1 MDTKIYEEKLEEEK
15 KLLES
20 ELKDLGKV
28 DKSGDWEAT
37 PDTETSSQ
45 EVQDEADMAE
55 KSEDY
60 QERSIKLNT
69 LEIRLSDINKA
80 LGKIEAGNYGV
91 CESCGKEIESDRL
104 EANPAAPTC
113 KECMNKI
120 M

>member
-1 MDTKIYEEKLEEEK
+1 MDTKIYKIKLEEEK
-15 KLLES
+15 VLLES
-20 ELKDLGKV
+20 ELKDLGKI
-28 DKSGDWEAT
+28 DKGGDWEAT
-37 PDTETSSQ
+37 PDSEMSSQ

-55 KSEDY
+55 KATDY
-60 QERSIKLNT
+60 EERSMKLNT
-69 LEIRLSDINKA
+69 LEIRLATINKA
-80 LGKIEAGNYGV
+80 LANIEGGNYGV